1 MAELAPH
8 LMKYDYIE
16 PSLFGELSM
25 KVKSGGQQKVNVSPV
40 LDNIDVRK

>member
-16 PSLFGELSM
+16 DTLFGELSLQENN
-25 KVKSGGQQKVNVSPV
+25 KNVNKHKM
-40 LDNIDVRK
+40 N